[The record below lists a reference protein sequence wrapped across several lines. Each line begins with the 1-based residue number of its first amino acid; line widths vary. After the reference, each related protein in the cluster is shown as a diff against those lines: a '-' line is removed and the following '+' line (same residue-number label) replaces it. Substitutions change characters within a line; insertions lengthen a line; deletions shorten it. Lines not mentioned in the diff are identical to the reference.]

1 MPTLEDLRLRTGQ
14 VILEEWY
21 DTLIDILEG
30 MESRLVLDYYG
41 FINKDLI
48 PDTDLMLNLGSTEKR
63 FKELH
68 VGTIFS
74 DYGYF
79 SGDLY
84 IGDKNIQ
91 TIAKEIASTYAFK
104 GGYISNFL
112 APEIDLALNLGFMN
126 KRWKEVH
133 GGYGYFTYDV
143 FVKDKTIEQLIEE
156 KAVPTYWYGGAVTSD
171 VYPDTDLA
179 LNLGF
184 PDKRWKEIRAGWGYF
199 TYGIIPTPTATWYGG
214 QVSSDIYPETD
225 LMLNLGYSNKRF
237 KEIYGGYGYFSYDVF
252 IKDKTVEQL
261 IEEKAVPTYW
271 YGGVVTSDIYPDTDL
286 MLNIGYADKRF
297 KEMHMGY
304 GYADYGMYVAGK
316 PVLKDGDPISI
327 SDIQDLAKTKI
338 TSAINESYVT
348 SYTSPLHSDLQ
359 NIYNTLL
366 NAGKPFLI
374 TTLINT
380 SVSPLTDIFP
390 SDLPISL
397 AGRVRFK
404 FTLNADAYT
413 YVKWLPYGST
423 SAILSLLNAGDAIPA
438 NAWHEFDFT
447 VNKDDKVNF
456 QVDRSLTITIAVY
469 NIPNA

>member
-14 VILEEWY
+14 VITEDWY
-21 DTLIDILEG
+21 DTLIDILSDVEN
-30 MESRLVLDYYG
+30 RLILDYYG
-41 FINKDLI
+41 FVNKDLI
-48 PDTDLMLNLGSTEKR
+48 PDTDLALNLGFPDKR
-63 FKELH
+63 FKEIH
-68 VGTIFS
+68 AGTIFS

-112 APEIDLALNLGFMN
+112 APEIDLALNLGFTD

-143 FVKDKTIEQLIEE
+143 FIKDKTIEQLIEE
-156 KAVPTYWYGGAVTSD
+156 KAIPTYWYGGAVASD

-184 PDKRWKEIRAGWGYF
+184 SDKRFKEVHAGWGYF

-316 PVLKDGDPISI
+316 AVLKDGDPISI
-327 SDIQDLAKTKI
+327 NDIQDLAKTKI

-359 NIYNTLL
+359 TIYNALL